1 MKNNRLF
8 RYLKAGGIII
18 YATESCFGIGCDPSN
33 IKAIKKIIR
42 LKKRNNK
49 KNFILISASIDNAS
63 NYIKQL
69 NKVDLKE
76 VNKKWPGPHT
86 WLLES
91 KKNCPIWLQNN
102 NKLALRIPSLSS
114 CNNLCSSLGIA
125 IVSTSA
131 NHSGKKSLTK
141 YRDVSRQFHKK
152 AKIIKGRI
160 GKEGKPSTIQDLR
173 TGKIIRV

>member
-1 MKNNRLF
+1 M
-8 RYLKAGGIII
+8 

-76 VNKKWPGPHT
+76 INKKWPGPHT
-86 WLLES
+86 PDTEVDLEMCSYNTKFLACTVQPQKRDS
-91 KKNCPIWLQNN
+91 K
-102 NKLALRIPSLSS
+102 RSDRSS
-114 CNNLCSSLGIA
+114 CQNI
-125 IVSTSA
+125 
-131 NHSGKKSLTK
+131 
-141 YRDVSRQFHKK
+141 
-152 AKIIKGRI
+152 
-160 GKEGKPSTIQDLR
+160 
-173 TGKIIRV
+173 